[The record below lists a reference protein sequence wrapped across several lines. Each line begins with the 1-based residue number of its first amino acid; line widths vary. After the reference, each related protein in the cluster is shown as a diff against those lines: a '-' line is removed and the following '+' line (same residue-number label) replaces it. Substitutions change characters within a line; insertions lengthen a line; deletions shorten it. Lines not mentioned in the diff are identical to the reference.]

1 MLTIRKCKDMS
12 NPSTTSPSNPPPPPP
27 SKNNFIID
35 FLDHNGMRPIIALVV
50 IVGAIWITLNSDKI
64 CVFRE
69 NLTQASSTSSQIS
82 PSPTSTPQPSPTSTS
97 QSQSGTQ
104 PQIIIRDN
112 PVCSKYFEIAALVLG
127 GLIGLA
133 EPGIRKSE
141 ATPERSNSEND
152 APP

>member
-1 MLTIRKCKDMS
+1 MGK
-12 NPSTTSPSNPPPPPP
+12 
-27 SKNNFIID
+27 FIID

-50 IVGAIWITLNSDKI
+50 IAGAIWITLNSDRV
-64 CVFRE
+64 CVIRE
-69 NLTQASSTSSQIS
+69 NSTQASSTSSQIS
-82 PSPTSTPQPSPTSTS
+82 PSPTSTPQPPPTSTS
-97 QSQSGTQ
+97 QSETQ

-133 EPGIRKSE
+133 EPGIRKSK
-141 ATPERSNSEND
+141 ATPEKSDSEGD